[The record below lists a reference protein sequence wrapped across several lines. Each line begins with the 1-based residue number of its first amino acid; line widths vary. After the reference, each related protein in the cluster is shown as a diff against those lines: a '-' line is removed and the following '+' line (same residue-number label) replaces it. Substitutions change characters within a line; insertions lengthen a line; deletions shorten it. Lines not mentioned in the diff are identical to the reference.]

1 MRIFLFFSSFI
12 KGIVKSILPR
22 KIYDRLRDMLHKFLF
37 WCKRKYK
44 KKNKIVYRYP
54 KKLNGVNLF
63 IHKKMKNSAGVEGRL
78 LQQILENAGILYQT
92 IDLHD
97 PQYVKKM
104 NIELYNVNLIVCHV
118 GTQIQSYF
126 LQAGIDLKKHYNI
139 GYMAWELAVLP
150 DALLS
155 ILSTFQEVWGF
166 SSFVTNSI
174 EKKSLGPVMT
184 VPLCADQDKTVIENG
199 REYFGIDKDVFLF
212 MCAFDCTSY
221 VSRKNPQAVVQ
232 AFLKAFSPEDR
243 HVGLILKLTYPE
255 SFKEHIEELLES
267 LSPFSHIYCIDKYL
281 TDIEMRT
288 LIHISDTVVSLHR
301 SEGFGLIP
309 LEAMALGTPVISTAW
324 SGNMEYMNHMNT
336 ALVGYRMIPV
346 NGEYFGSTP
355 GDGLVWADPDID
367 EAAAH
372 MRRMVSDQVWRKK
385 LIAEGKYSANKN
397 YNPANI
403 GRIVHD
409 RLKFLEL
416 ID

>member
-1 MRIFLFFSSFI
+1 VRIFIFFLYSI
-12 KGIVKSILPR
+12 KRIVKSILPR
-22 KIYDRLRDMLHKFLF
+22 EIYDRLRDKLYKFLF
-37 WCKRKYK
+37 WCKRKF
-44 KKNKIVYRYP
+44 KKNNKLVNRYP

-63 IHKKMKNSAGVEGRL
+63 IHKKMKTSAGVEGRL
-78 LQQILENAGILYQT
+78 LQQMLENSGILYQT
-92 IDLHD
+92 IDLQD

-104 NIELYNVNLIVCHV
+104 NIELYSVNLIVCHV
-118 GTQIQSYF
+118 GTPIQSYL
-126 LQAGIDLKKHYNI
+126 LQAGIDLNKHYNI

-155 ILSTFQEVWGF
+155 ILSPFQEVWGF

-174 EKKSLGPVMT
+174 EKKSLGPVIT
-184 VPLCADQDKTVIENG
+184 VPLCSDQDKTVIENG

-212 MCAFDCTSY
+212 MCAYDCTSY

-232 AFLKAFSPEDR
+232 AFLRAFSPEDR

-255 SFKEHIEELLES
+255 NFKEHIEELLES

-281 TDIEMRT
+281 SDIEMRT
-288 LIHISDTVVSLHR
+288 LIHISDAVVSLHR
-301 SEGFGLIP
+301 SEGFGLVP

-324 SGNMEYMNHMNT
+324 SGNMDYMNHMNT

-372 MRRMVSDQVWRKK
+372 MRRIVSDKDWREK
-385 LIAEGKYSANKN
+385 LIANGIYTANECFNVKTMSK
-397 YNPANI
+397 I
-403 GRIVHD
+403 MRD
-409 RLKFLEL
+409 RLEFLEM
-416 ID
+416 I